1 MTIDL
6 PFQGVLPLIL
16 VSIVALVVLF
26 IESVVKESERISYPV
41 TLIGLLAAAGS
52 AILGMGQSGT
62 AFGRMITIGGY
73 GSFLS
78 ALFLVSAVLTIIL
91 SRDYALRVPLR
102 FGEFVLLI
110 IFAVMGMM
118 LIAVSADLIV
128 LFLGIELM
136 SISLYV
142 LAGFLRK
149 NLSSN
154 EASLKYFIL
163 GAFATGFLLYGI
175 ALIYGASGTTTIG
188 TILENYH
195 SLSSSTIFWCGAGL
209 LLVGLA
215 FKVGAVPFHMW
226 IPDVYEGSPTP
237 VSAFM
242 ASGAKSAAFSA
253 FVLLFAHQFEGGDRL
268 RLAIAV
274 LAAASMIVGNVIA
287 VAQSSIK
294 RMLAYSSIAHAGY
307 MLVGLAA
314 GNQLGRNGILF
325 YLTSYTFMTIG
336 AFGVLSLLEQSVGKN
351 LTYDNY
357 AGLARNKPSLAAM
370 MSIFMF
376 SLAGI
381 PPLGGF
387 VGKYYMFVAA
397 ISSGL
402 TWLAIIGVLTS
413 LISVYYYLRL
423 VMVMYF
429 QDGSMEYTASP
440 AKASLAVL
448 VISACVIIQL
458 GVYPSSLLTVIN
470 SLF

>member
-26 IESVVKESERISYPV
+26 IESVVKESERISYSV

-102 FGEFVLLI
+102 FGEFALLI

-175 ALIYGASGTTTIG
+175 ALIYGASGTTTIA

-209 LLVGLA
+209 LVVGLA

-253 FVLLFAHQFEGGDRL
+253 FVLLFAHQFEDGDRL

-287 VAQSSIK
+287 IAQSSIK

-307 MLVGLAA
+307 MLVGLAS